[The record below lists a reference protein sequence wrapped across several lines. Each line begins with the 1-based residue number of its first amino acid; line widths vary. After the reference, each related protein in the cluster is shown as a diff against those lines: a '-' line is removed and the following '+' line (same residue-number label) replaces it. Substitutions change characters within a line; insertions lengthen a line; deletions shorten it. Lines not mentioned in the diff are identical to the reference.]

1 MPLGIFGGSS
11 KDGGPKPQP
20 LTCEESSLKREKNVG
35 SSSNTPSEIKD
46 TKGSTVKLNKKTY
59 TVERKLAEGGFA
71 IVYLVMDK
79 HNRSYALKRQLIRDD
94 QRQVEASRTE
104 SQIVKNLSGHKN
116 IIEYVDHQLVLGKT
130 GVYDYML
137 LTTYY
142 PDNVLQL
149 MNSRIL
155 VNKWLSQNEILD
167 IFCDICEAVA
177 RLHHSKTPVIHR
189 DLKVE
194 NVLIDRGPGKE
205 RPIYILCDFGSATT
219 KVLSKEHYS
228 HAFMEEEIQR
238 YTTLSYRAPEM
249 IDLFSGTP
257 IDTKSD
263 VWALGIMLYK
273 LCYFSLP
280 FGESALAIQ
289 GGLFSFPEVPQIQDG
304 IKAMINLMLTMSAKH
319 RPNIYQISHLA
330 FSAAGKKCPVF
341 NVEKCARIELNE
353 AIQILHLRDKLGSNY
368 SRLFEK
374 AINDFEAQKRRHT
387 MPNQMPAAVSKEEN
401 QTLSSTNNEIVNT
414 NNQTPIISSKL
425 IEGVIVNTKELT
437 EMHPRSATTSVNPR
451 LRPKPQAFSTPKQKT
466 NSEAET
472 SINSFVNKNKQISG
486 NIKEEST
493 SSQTFEQNED
503 EDLTSPRLQH
513 LSAFQPYSLA
523 QEEKKNSFKI
533 TENTARIFEISNPF
547 AHQCSSSD
555 FNNMDDKIFGEHFD
569 AIRRDRVQD
578 EDNLIFEGAKYS
590 QRISNDLVTECG
602 TSSKNTFSNFSKEVH
617 RDWETIENR
626 MGDDP
631 FMNAPPILPILFNI

>member
-20 LTCEESSLKREKNVG
+20 LTSEESILKKEKNVG

-46 TKGSTVKLNKKTY
+46 TKGSVVKLNKKTY
-59 TVERKLAEGGFA
+59 TVERKLAE
-71 IVYLVMDK
+71 VDK

-155 VNKWLSQNEILD
+155 VNKWLSHNEILD

-194 NVLIDRGPGKE
+194 NVLIDRGSSKE

-263 VWALGIMLYK
+263 IWALGIMLYK

-304 IKAMINLMLTMSAKH
+304 IKAMINLMLTVSAKH
-319 RPNIYQISHLA
+319 RPNIYQMSYLA

-387 MPNQMPAAVSKEEN
+387 MPNQPVSKEEN
-401 QTLSSTNNEIVNT
+401 QTNIPSTSNE
-414 NNQTPIISSKL
+414 TPNPTPSISSKL
-425 IEGVIVNTKELT
+425 AEGVIVNTTTKEIG

-451 LRPKPQAFSTPKQKT
+451 LRPKPNQAFSTPNQKT
-466 NSEAET
+466 TNLTEVD
-472 SINSFVNKNKQISG
+472 SFVNKSKQISG
-486 NIKEEST
+486 NIKGESST
-493 SSQTFEQNED
+493 SSQMVEQQTGDE
-503 EDLTSPRLQH
+503 EDLTLH

-523 QEEKKNSFKI
+523 QEEKKNNNSFKI
-533 TENTARIFEISNPF
+533 TENTARIFEVSNPF
-547 AHQCSSSD
+547 AQQCSSSD

-569 AIRRDRVQD
+569 AIRRDRVNFQE
-578 EDNLIFEGAKYS
+578 EDNLIFETNKYCE
-590 QRISNDLVTECG
+590 RISNDFVTECG
-602 TSSKNTFSNFSKEVH
+602 SSSRNNFSNLSKQVD
-617 RDWETIENR
+617 RDWETIEKR

-631 FMNAPPILPILFNI
+631 FMNAPPILPSQYLHLRSDCI

>member
-20 LTCEESSLKREKNVG
+20 LTSEESILKKEKNVG

-46 TKGSTVKLNKKTY
+46 TKGSVVKLNKKTY

-71 IVYLVMDK
+71 IVYLVVDK

-94 QRQVEASRTE
+94 QRQ
-104 SQIVKNLSGHKN
+104 KNLSGHKN

-155 VNKWLSQNEILD
+155 VNKWLSHNEILD
-167 IFCDICEAVA
+167 IFCDICEAV
-177 RLHHSKTPVIHR
+177 
-189 DLKVE
+189 E
-194 NVLIDRGPGKE
+194 NVLIDRGSSKE

-263 VWALGIMLYK
+263 IWALGIMLYK

-319 RPNIYQISHLA
+319 RPNIYQMSYLA

-387 MPNQMPAAVSKEEN
+387 MPNQTVSKEEN
-401 QTLSSTNNEIVNT
+401 QTNIPSTSNE
-414 NNQTPIISSKL
+414 TPHPTPSISSKL
-425 IEGVIVNTKELT
+425 AEGVIVNTTTKEIG

-451 LRPKPQAFSTPKQKT
+451 LRPKPNQVFSTPNQKT
-466 NSEAET
+466 TNLTEVD
-472 SINSFVNKNKQISG
+472 SFVNKSKQIIG
-486 NIKEEST
+486 NIKGESST
-493 SSQTFEQNED
+493 SSQMVEQQTGDE
-503 EDLTSPRLQH
+503 EDLTLH

-523 QEEKKNSFKI
+523 QEEKKNNNSFKI
-533 TENTARIFEISNPF
+533 TENTARIFEVSNPF
-547 AHQCSSSD
+547 AQQCSSSSD

-569 AIRRDRVQD
+569 AIRRDRVNFQE
-578 EDNLIFEGAKYS
+578 EDNLIFETNKYCG
-590 QRISNDLVTECG
+590 RISNDFVTECG
-602 TSSKNTFSNFSKEVH
+602 TSSRNNFSNLSKQVD
-617 RDWETIENR
+617 RDWETIEKR

-631 FMNAPPILPILFNI
+631 FMNAPPILPSQYLHRN